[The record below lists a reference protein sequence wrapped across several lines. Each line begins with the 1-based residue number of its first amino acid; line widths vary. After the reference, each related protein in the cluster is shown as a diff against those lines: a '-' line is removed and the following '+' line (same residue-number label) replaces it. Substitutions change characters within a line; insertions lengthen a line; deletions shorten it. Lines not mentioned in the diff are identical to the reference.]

1 MALPGMNLDT
11 WLIYLLASIGLSLT
25 PGPNS
30 LLALTHGALYGARR
44 TLFTIVGGVF
54 GFSALIALAMFGLG
68 ALLQSSASV
77 LGVLKWL
84 GRAYLVWLGV
94 QLWRSPGLQLEL
106 NAGNAGLNNA
116 GLFRQGLLSAMANPK
131 VLLFY
136 GAFLPQF
143 IDPQRGLLLQFVV
156 MAATFASVEF
166 LVEYLLARL
175 AYRVRPWLSKAGKGF
190 NRCCGGLFALIGV
203 ALPLSR

>member
-1 MALPGMNLDT
+1 MALDT

-54 GFSALIALAMFGLG
+54 GFSALIALAMFGLS
-68 ALLQSSASV
+68 ALLQTSASV
-77 LGVLKWL
+77 LGVLKWA
-84 GRAYLVWLGV
+84 GGAYLIWLGI

-106 NAGNAGLNNA
+106 TEQSARRGNA

-143 IDPQRGLLLQFVV
+143 IDPQRGLVLQFAV
-156 MAATFASVEF
+156 MAATFASVEC

-175 AYRVRPWLSKAGKGF
+175 AFRIRPWLAKGGKGF
-190 NRCCGGLFALIGV
+190 NRCCGSLFALIGL
-203 ALPLSR
+203 ALPLGR

>member
-1 MALPGMNLDT
+1 MALDT
-11 WLIYLLASIGLSLT
+11 WLICLLASIGLSLT

-54 GFSALIALAMFGLG
+54 GFSALIALAMFGLS
-68 ALLQSSASV
+68 ALLQTSASV
-77 LGVLKWL
+77 LGVLKWV
-84 GRAYLVWLGV
+84 GGAYLIWLGI

-106 NAGNAGLNNA
+106 TERSARLGNA

-143 IDPQRGLLLQFVV
+143 IDPQRGLVLQFVV

-175 AYRVRPWLSKAGKGF
+175 AFRIRPWLAKGGKGF
-190 NRCCGGLFALIGV
+190 NRCCGSLFALIGV
-203 ALPLSR
+203 ALPLGR

>member
-1 MALPGMNLDT
+1 MALDT

-54 GFSALIALAMFGLG
+54 GFSALIALAMFGLS
-68 ALLQSSASV
+68 ALLQTSASV
-77 LGVLKWL
+77 LGVLKWV
-84 GRAYLVWLGV
+84 GGAYLIWLGI

-106 NAGNAGLNNA
+106 TEQSARRGNA

-143 IDPQRGLLLQFVV
+143 IDPQRGLLLQFAV

-175 AYRVRPWLSKAGKGF
+175 AFRIRPWLAKGGKGF
-190 NRCCGGLFALIGV
+190 NRCCGSLFALIGL
-203 ALPLSR
+203 ALPLGR